1 MPDWLAKGGGVAA
14 AIELPRDPPGP
25 AGVQNSGDS
34 ESLEKR
40 SLAGRSAQ
48 VGIGRQVRATEKKP
62 LS

>member
-25 AGVQNSGDS
+25 AGLQSSGDS

-40 SLAGRSAQ
+40 SLAGQSVP
-48 VGIGRQVRATEKKP
+48 VGAGRHMSSREKKP